1 MKTTSENKKS
11 YLKKMLE
18 TRSTMAVCILLK
30 YVVYYYLIEWS
41 KFSCVYVIIS
51 TLITY
56 GLYYSISK
64 SKIKHKRLLFG
75 IMYIGFSIFMFA
87 DVMYFNYYNQTVCH
101 RAVLADWQCC
111 QGAGKLC
118 GYINSI
124 EHIYNI

>member
-1 MKTTSENKKS
+1 MKATSENKKS
-11 YLKKMLE
+11 YLKKILE

-64 SKIKHKRLLFG
+64 SEIKHKRLCL
-75 IMYIGFSIFMFA
+75 
-87 DVMYFNYYNQTVCH
+87 
-101 RAVLADWQCC
+101 
-111 QGAGKLC
+111 
-118 GYINSI
+118 
-124 EHIYNI
+124 E